1 MTGPDKIALFGGT
14 FDPIHNGHIDLAR
27 AARQQ
32 VDLDRVLF
40 IPCRQSPHKLK
51 KPGATVEQR
60 CEMITLSTQ
69 YLDWAELSRI
79 EIDRSNPSFSWQTSL
94 YFARQRPE
102 SELFWILGADQWK
115 KVHTWAE
122 PERLRKRLTFI
133 VASRDGE
140 AIEARP
146 GWRHI
151 PISFDN
157 PANATAIRAGESEPE
172 WLSAASAKY
181 IAGHQIYS

>member
-1 MTGPDKIALFGGT
+1 MNGPEKIALFGGT

-32 VDLDRVLF
+32 VDLDRILF
-40 IPCRQSPHKLK
+40 IPCRQSPHKTK
-51 KPGATVEQR
+51 KPGATADQR
-60 CEMITLSTQ
+60 CDMITLATK
-69 YLDWAELSRI
+69 YLDWADLSRI
-79 EIDRSNPSFSWQTSL
+79 EIDRSNPSRSWQTTL
-94 YFARQRPE
+94 YFARQFPE

-115 KVHTWAE
+115 KIHTWAE

-133 VASRDGE
+133 VASRDDDPVE
-140 AIEARP
+140 PRP
-146 GWRHI
+146 SWRHI
-151 PISFDN
+151 PISFN
-157 PANATAIRAGESEPE
+157 HSANATAIRAGEGESE